1 MYTPITKE
9 QMAQV
14 MADKFGKPDGVTYNC
29 DAIVTF
35 LTDNIQPYTKTRL
48 DEVEMAFDSLLT
60 ALTAMAATFTA
71 TGVTPV
77 TGAALGAALT
87 ALVTAASTNT
97 AQRVADKTA
106 QEILPKPYFDGV
118 K

>member
-35 LTDNIQPYTKTRL
+35 LTDNIQSYTKTRL
-48 DEVEMAFDSLLT
+48 DEVEAAFDSLLT
-60 ALTAMAATFTA
+60 ALAAMATTFTA
-71 TGVTPV
+71 TGVAPV
-77 TGAALGAALT
+77 TGVALGAALT
-87 ALVTAASTNT
+87 ALVTAASTN
-97 AQRVADKTA
+97 AVQRAADKAT
-106 QEILPKPYFDGV
+106 QTVLPTPYFDGV